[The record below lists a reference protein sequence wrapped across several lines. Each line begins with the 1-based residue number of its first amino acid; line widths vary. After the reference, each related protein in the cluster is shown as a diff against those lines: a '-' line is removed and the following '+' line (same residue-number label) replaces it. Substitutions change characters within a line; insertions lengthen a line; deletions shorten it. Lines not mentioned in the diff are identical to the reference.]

1 MAKKEELNYTAAYE
15 ELTDI
20 VEQIEGEE
28 ISVDDLAEKMKRA
41 AFLIKFCSGK
51 LRYSEDAVERIM
63 SSHLRKVNMAWIS
76 AIQTS
81 HQSR

>member
-51 LRYSEDAVERIM
+51 LRDTEDAVERIIRDM
-63 SSHLRKVNMAWIS
+63 EEPGPIS
-76 AIQTS
+76 PEEES
-81 HQSR
+81 NEPF